1 MIHNVVFVII
11 HFNKHVP
18 VDVKWDFNSKSIV
31 AICLWITLTGH
42 SNQIYNNCI
51 RKKSLKIPKEKS
63 EAINRRH
70 TMVSRKRINGQTMIY
85 KTLQRNKKKDWAIE
99 CQSLLHK
106 CSKLTLENTEGQS
119 NMDNPKKL
127 AT

>member
-42 SNQIYNNCI
+42 SNQMYNNCI

-63 EAINRRH
+63 EAKYASDSCLLSIDSICV
-70 TMVSRKRINGQTMIY
+70 TDSLPLSIGQISQTYLFTWSMY
-85 KTLQRNKKKDWAIE
+85 N
-99 CQSLLHK
+99 
-106 CSKLTLENTEGQS
+106 
-119 NMDNPKKL
+119 
-127 AT
+127 